1 MVVAG
6 ESPGTLMATMA
17 ADHAFLMAMVADT
30 GGTNTNTNT
39 NVDMDMIMNM
49 DMAIAVGD
57 FRGASA
63 PSSFLRRTCG
73 MWRFVALP
81 CTAAAPYLL
90 EERIGNRSS
99 DLGQPNHS
107 LVE

>member
-6 ESPGTLMATMA
+6 ESPATLMATMA

-30 GGTNTNTNT
+30 GGTNANA

-63 PSSFLRRTCG
+63 P
-73 MWRFVALP
+73 
-81 CTAAAPYLL
+81 LL
-90 EERIGNRSS
+90 F
-99 DLGQPNHS
+99 
-107 LVE
+107 

>member
-6 ESPGTLMATMA
+6 ESPGTLMVTMA

-30 GGTNTNTNT
+30 GGTNTNAK
-39 NVDMDMIMNM
+39 VDMDMIMNM

-63 PSSFLRRTCG
+63 PSSL
-73 MWRFVALP
+73 
-81 CTAAAPYLL
+81 
-90 EERIGNRSS
+90 
-99 DLGQPNHS
+99 
-107 LVE
+107 